1 VTKIIIMGNSTN
13 LLRLRNLALVAM
25 VFFFNGLFA
34 QLSGVKT
41 IPGNYAT
48 IAAAVTDLNI
58 NGVGTGGVTFNVAAG
73 YTESTTAEIAI
84 TATGT
89 SANPIVFQKSG
100 AGANPIITRTD
111 AGILTTIAIGAQG
124 DAVVSMN
131 GTDYITFNGIN
142 VTATNSGVEYGYLT
156 NKPSATDGCQ
166 NVTITNSVVT
176 MTKGTSA
183 FVVGIYVSNGSTS
196 VASATGVT
204 VTAASG
210 TNANINISGNT
221 VQNVHAGIMVRGSSA
236 TGFYDDGIVIGQSG
250 AGNIIQNFGGGNASS
265 TYGIYFIYVNNANA
279 DYNTINNAGSG
290 GIAHTA
296 TLYGIF
302 YSVVTGNISGNNNA
316 FTIANSSTSASYGVN
331 NTNAVNVETFNNNTF
346 ASGALTSTGAVYL
359 IYASDAATSKTIS
372 GNSIS
377 GTFTRTSTGTTY
389 CYYNL
394 GAPLVGSTET
404 VTNNNFSN
412 FSASTT
418 GSIYGIYSSTTNGTK
433 VCSGNTISNWN
444 AGTTGIRY
452 CYYFLGGN
460 TNTVTNNTLSSMT
473 FGSTAYCFYHSGTTF
488 SSSNNAISNITISG
502 TGTFYGYYSYGTNNT
517 FANNT
522 ITGITSTG
530 TGTMYG
536 LYVYGTVSNM
546 NSCSFTGITHAGT
559 VYGMYLSA
567 SGTTS
572 NVSGCNLYNITSSGA
587 TVMGIYAGAVTNNI
601 AKNKIANI
609 KSTSASAV
617 VSGLT
622 IASNGGTFTN
632 NIIGDLNATAA
643 TGTALAPAV
652 RAINITSATANK
664 DINLYHNSIYLN
676 ATSTGANFSTA
687 GIFATQNATAT
698 TARLLMMGNIVV
710 NLSTPTGTGIAS
722 TYTRSAIG
730 NNNYNNTSN
739 FNVFYAGTPAANKLL
754 FYDGTNSL
762 QAMAAYQAFVV
773 AEPASYSFAP
783 TFLSTT
789 SSASNYLH
797 IDPTVATLL
806 ESGSTTSI
814 GVTVDYD
821 NDVRFGGT
829 GYAGTGSNPD
839 IGADEFSG
847 IALAP
852 QVALVSVTPPVA
864 PALCTAAPRVIT
876 VNIGTTAGTVT
887 GANLAY
893 TVNGVA
899 QAPIAM
905 TNTSGST
912 WTATIPVPSPVNATI
927 AWVISAANSGGYN
940 GFFTGTPYSDEPLF
954 GATALATVNA
964 SSICTGASAVLQAVI
979 NQTPAVYAAPTISS
993 PLSDEDFGA
1002 ITISSGSTVLLNNVT
1017 TQHSLVGTIGTAT
1030 GTPGGYS
1037 DFSALATV
1045 SLSAGSTYNFSL
1057 SSITSATNYSNSVAM
1072 FIDYNRDGDFLDA
1085 GEMVYQP
1092 TATTSGPHTESGTFT
1107 VPVSAFGVTRMR
1119 VVALETLITSYATT
1133 SSWGEY
1139 EDYTV
1144 SIAQTINWF
1153 ASSTQVGTGSPF
1165 NVTPPTTTT
1174 YNATVF
1180 AGGCSLVSNDVTVT
1194 TLVLPTAPAATNS
1207 AQCGTNTP
1215 LAAVASTAGTAGSGQ
1230 FYWYNAA
1237 TNGTIVQNP
1246 PVSSTYTTFYSNNF
1260 SNLTIGT
1267 GATLTGVANLTGVL
1281 GQLQLTPNALSQQ
1294 GGIMVSPGVNA
1305 QKYKVDF
1312 DMATSLAGAD
1322 GLSYSFG
1329 NDVNTASTTPAAEMG
1344 SGSKLKVSFDA
1355 YGVMPNAAG
1364 IYILYNN
1371 TAASFNDLTPGV
1383 LGYVNNTSW
1392 IASGSNHVTIETNEL
1407 GQLTLSLNGTALFT
1421 NVQLPAAYVSAN
1433 KSTWSHAIA
1442 ARTGGVS
1449 MEQTIDNLVI
1459 QTAGF
1464 AAGSTTFQNP
1474 ISTTTTY
1481 YVSELGTNGCYSP
1494 TTPLVA
1500 TVISPD
1506 PLVITSGLTPAIC
1519 LGQPFTTTVSSI
1531 ASPAYTYSW
1540 DIPTYTGSGISA
1552 PVTQAT
1558 LATTPTVAGV
1568 YPYTITGTNGVCTAV
1583 VTVNLTVNAL
1593 PVITTATASPAVACH
1608 NSNVTLAASS
1618 IVSGPQTEPVGY
1630 CASNATSTFDEE
1642 ILGVTLGSMT
1652 NSSTCA
1658 TTGGAGSIQNQYSN
1672 FTTLVPALNVQPGS
1686 VYPLTVQIGTCNGN
1700 YNNFTKV
1707 FIDWNRDGDF
1717 LDASETAYQSATFTN
1732 GPHLE
1737 NGSITVP
1744 AFAQMGITRMR
1755 VVNVETTVATS
1766 VNSCGTYT
1774 WGETEDYWLNIQSS
1788 PAIPYSYV
1796 WNTTPAINAI
1806 TGTVVASNT
1815 TSAQTTQSWSITA
1828 TEAATGCTNTMST
1841 AAITIQP
1848 AFLAPTATNSTHCG
1862 TQIPTA
1868 SLVDPNAFTSPTFNW
1883 YASAALG
1890 TALQSTS
1897 ANTYGSIVGTTTTLY
1912 ATVSNPA
1919 TGCQSDATPVL
1930 VTVIAP
1936 PALSLSTN
1944 ALTTCDGVASSNAT
1958 LTGASAYNNFTW
1970 SPAAGVNGSTAT
1982 GYNFTSSASG
1992 VYTLTA
1998 VQTSGQ
2004 LCATTATLALTVNPN
2019 PVITS
2024 STASPVNICNGG
2036 TVTVVASS
2044 TLSGPQTEPTG
2055 YCTSNATSTADEEI
2069 LNVSIATLNNSS
2081 TCATTGGAGSI
2092 QSEYSNFTTTVA
2104 PVNLMLGSI
2113 YPMTV
2118 TIGTCGGNYS
2128 NFTKVFIDFNRD
2140 GDFLDANET
2149 AYLSPASTV
2158 GPHIEAALIS
2168 IPTSAQLG
2176 ITRMRVVNVETSVA
2190 TSVNSC
2196 GTYTWGETEDYLVNL
2211 QSPPPA
2217 VYTYVWNTI
2226 PAVSSISGTTTAIN
2240 TTANDVI
2247 EARIVTATNPATSC
2261 FTNMSS
2267 NNFTIHP
2274 TPVIN
2279 AGQDVLICSNNA
2291 TEQTT
2296 LTAVGAGV
2304 SGTYAWT
2311 GPVSG
2316 VVNATPFTVGASGT
2330 YSVVGTT
2337 QWGCFSSDT
2346 LSLTY
2351 STIPVAG
2358 AGVDQAICLGQ
2369 TATFTANGLAPFT
2382 WTTATYPGSGISA
2395 PTVGGTL
2402 SVTPTISGTYTYNVG
2417 VANSVGCTNDDQVQL
2432 TVWALPVVNAGVD
2445 QTICNAS
2452 PAILSGSGAL
2462 TYTWTNNVTNATPFF
2477 PSSTANYTVDGVD
2490 IHGCHNFDNV
2500 NVNVLPQP
2508 IVNAGIDQTV
2518 CATTPVILFAQTTA
2532 NTPTAVTGF
2541 QWNNS
2546 VVNATQFT
2554 PTATATYTVTA
2565 TGANGCTNQDQVVVT
2580 VLALPT
2586 VNAGNDITVC
2596 AGLSATLNATGAAT
2610 YSWNNGV
2617 TQAIPFYPNATTS
2630 YTVTGTGANG
2640 CTNQDQVV
2648 VTVSTGPTVTV
2659 TGNQVVCANSPAT
2672 LSAASTNSMGGFW
2685 TTSNGLGTISP
2696 NISNG
2701 TVTYVPTAND
2711 PVVVNLTYVASN
2723 ACGNAS
2729 QSTTLTVLPSPTVNA
2744 GPDIASCAGLP
2755 VTLSATSNG
2764 FITWNNNVSNN
2775 VAFVPGSTATYTV
2788 TAVGANN
2795 CTNTDQMVLTVLAL
2809 PDVNAGADQTICS
2822 GSTATLNGSG
2832 ANTYLWNN
2840 GVVNSVAFAPTAT
2853 QTYTVTGTA
2862 LNGCQASD
2870 QVVVTVN
2877 ATPVAL
2883 VSVVNDVTVAA
2894 SPAGMN
2900 YQWINCAS
2908 GTDIPTATTA
2918 QFTATANGSYAVIV
2932 TSLQGCEDV
2941 SDCITI
2947 SSVGLDQ
2954 INISDMN
2961 VFPNPTNGEVNVSM
2975 PENMNA
2981 DVQIFDAQGKL
2992 VAEQL
2997 NVTNNGKLNISNV
3010 TPGVYMVRLTA
3021 ENAVQTFRVV
3031 KN

>member
-1 VTKIIIMGNSTN
+1 MTKIIIMGNSTN

-34 QLSGVKT
+34 QLTGIKT
-41 IPGNYAT
+41 IPTNYASV
-48 IAAAVTDLNI
+48 AAFVTDVNAQ
-58 NGVGTGGVTFNVAAG
+58 GVGAGGVTLNVPAG
-73 YTESTTAEIAI
+73 YTETLTGKITL

-89 SANPIVFQKSG
+89 AANPIIIQKSG
-100 AGANPIITRTD
+100 AGVNPKLVAYTGTNMIPSIT
-111 AGILTTIAIGAQG
+111 G
-124 DAVVSMN
+124 DGFFVID
-131 GTDYITFNGIN
+131 GGDYITIDGLNLEESAANLDITTVMEFGYALTKASVTNGAQYNTIKNCTITLSRIN
-142 VTATNSGVEYGYLT
+142 NAAGIAPWHNGSMGIAILNTLSSAAAALTPTSADGTNSNNTIISNTINGGNAGVVLIGYAAVTPTLT
-156 NKPSATDGCQ
+156 LGDWNNNIG
-166 NVTITNSVVT
+166 
-176 MTKGTSA
+176 
-183 FVVGIYVSNGSTS
+183 GSTS
-196 VASATGVT
+196 
-204 VTAASG
+204 ASG
-210 TNANINISGNT
+210 N
-221 VQNVHAGIMVRGSSA
+221 NVL
-236 TGFYDDGIVIGQSG
+236 
-250 AGNIIQNFGGGNASS
+250 NFGGAALASNPS
-265 TYGIYFIYVNNANA
+265 TGIFASNQWNLNVSN
-279 DYNTINNAGSG
+279 NTINNNNGTGVNHIS
-290 GIAHTA
+290 
-296 TLYGIF
+296 TLRGIF
-302 YSVVTGNISGNNNA
+302 L
-316 FTIANSSTSASYGVN
+316 NSSSPEASA
-331 NTNAVNVETFNNNTF
+331 TCNNNTLLIY
-346 ASGALTSTGAVYL
+346 GGGTTSQVSPIEVAIGIGGTTNVVEINNNNITGAYL
-359 IYASDAATSKTIS
+359 TAT
-372 GNSIS
+372 
-377 GTFTRTSTGTTY
+377 
-389 CYYNL
+389 
-394 GAPLVGSTET
+394 
-404 VTNNNFSN
+404 
-412 FSASTT
+412 
-418 GSIYGIYSSTTNGTK
+418 
-433 VCSGNTISNWN
+433 
-444 AGTTGIRY
+444 
-452 CYYFLGGN
+452 
-460 TNTVTNNTLSSMT
+460 
-473 FGSTAYCFYHSGTTF
+473 
-488 SSSNNAISNITISG
+488 
-502 TGTFYGYYSYGTNNT
+502 TGTFYGIYANGPTPATLSINNNNIHDITYSATALTGSGVIYGIYKSGLSLNSNVIGNIVTNITRTGTTGSSTYPYYLTSGYNWIVTNNT
-517 FANNT
+517 ASNVTINGTGTGSTFYGMYIYGYASTVHKVNNNT
-522 ITGITSTG
+522 INNIVTNKPTGSGTIYGIYTYANAPNSEYNNNVINNITTTG
-530 TGTMYG
+530 TGAYYG
-536 LYVYGTVSNM
+536 LYHSAAAINFTARG
-546 NSCSFTGITHAGT
+546 NSTTGISTNGT
-559 VYGMYLSA
+559 TLYASYFSGGNGDIRNNSITNVTSTSPTTTAITAGMYTLSP
-567 SGTTS
+567 
-572 NVSGCNLYNITSSGA
+572 SSGSQH
-587 TVMGIYAGAVTNNI
+587 NI
-601 AKNKIANI
+601 
-609 KSTSASAV
+609 
-617 VSGLT
+617 
-622 IASNGGTFTN
+622 FN
-632 NIIGDLNATAA
+632 NIIGDIKAPAGSNAVTAGSSRIRGLWIAA
-643 TGTALAPAV
+643 TTTPTNV
-652 RAINITSATANK
+652 NVFNNTV
-664 DINLYHNSIYLN
+664 YLN
-676 ATSTGANFSTA
+676 ATSTSSPFTTAALYVTTSTTATA
-687 GIFATQNATAT
+687 GS
-698 TARLLMMGNIVV
+698 LKLVGNIFV
-710 NLSTPTGTGIAS
+710 NNSTPTGTGKAVAYVRSS
-722 TYTRSAIG
+722 TAFNNFDAINSG
-730 NNNYNNTSN
+730 K
-739 FNVFYAGTPAANKLL
+739 NVYYAGTP
-754 FYDGTNSL
+754 GTNNVIYWDATNNL
-762 QAMAAYQAFVV
+762 TAVPAFQALVV
-773 AEPASYSFAP
+773 GEAGSFTENPTFISTVSSNASYLRINPAV
-783 TFLSTT
+783 T
-789 SSASNYLH
+789 SL
-797 IDPTVATLL
+797 I
-806 ESGSTTSI
+806 ESGSVVNPI
-814 GVTVDYD
+814 MN
-821 NDVRFGGT
+821 NDIDGDIRAGIT
-829 GYAGTGSNPD
+829 GYTGTGSAPD
-839 IGADEFSG
+839 IGADEFAG
-847 IALAP
+847 ITPAP
-852 QVALVSVTPPVA
+852 QILFSGVTPSFS
-864 PALCTAAPRVIT
+864 PALCTAAARTIS
-876 VNIGTTAGTVT
+876 GTVT
-887 GANLAY
+887 TSSGTITGVNLNY
-893 TVNGVA
+893 TANGVA
-899 QAPIAM
+899 QTPIAM
-905 TNTSGST
+905 TNTSGTT
-912 WTATIPVPSPVNATI
+912 WTGTIPVPTPVNATI
-927 AWVISAANSGGYN
+927 AWAITATNSGGFTTALSGTSYN
-940 GFFTGTPYSDEPLF
+940 DEPLF
-954 GATALATVNA
+954 GATAVASVN
-964 SSICTGASAVLQAVI
+964 SSTICSGANANLLAVI
-979 NQTPAVYAAPTISS
+979 NSTPATYAPAPVTSTIDEDLANVTISYN
-993 PLSDEDFGA
+993 G
-1002 ITISSGSTVLLNNVT
+1002 TTLLNNTSAV
-1017 TQHSLVGTIGTAT
+1017 QSLVGTIGTGT
-1030 GTPGGYS
+1030 GTAGAYT
-1037 DFSALATV
+1037 DFSALATIPM
-1045 SLSAGSTYNFSL
+1045 SAGNTYQYSLTSTN
-1057 SSITSATNYSNSVAM
+1057 TGNNYSNSMAI
-1072 FIDYNRDGDFLDA
+1072 FIDFNKDGDFVDA

-1092 TATTSGPHTESGTFT
+1092 TGTQVGPHTVTGSFT
-1107 VPVSAFGVTRMR
+1107 IPLTAFGTTRMR
-1119 VVALETLITSYATT
+1119 VVSMETLITSYATT
-1133 SSWGEY
+1133 SSWGER

-1144 SIAQTINWF
+1144 TF
-1153 ASSTQVGTGSPF
+1153 TQSVTWYTGTSVVGTSNPQS
-1165 NVTPPTTTT
+1165 VAPLTTTT

-1180 AGGCSLVSNDVTVT
+1180 GGGCSLQSNNVTVT

-1246 PVSSTYTTFYSNNF
+1246 PVSSTYTTFYSNDF
-1260 SNLTIGT
+1260 TNLTIGT

-1344 SGSKLKVSFDA
+1344 SGSKLKISFDA

-1392 IASGSNHVTIETNEL
+1392 IASGSNHVTIETNQL
-1407 GQLTLSLNGTALFT
+1407 GQLTLTLNGTAIFT
-1421 NVQLPAAYVSAN
+1421 NVQLPAAYVSAD

-1506 PLVITSGLTPAIC
+1506 PLVISSGLTPAIC

-1558 LATTPTVAGV
+1558 LGTTPTVAGV

-1672 FTTLVPALNVQPGS
+1672 FTTLVPALNVQPGL

-1737 NGSITVP
+1737 NGNITVP

-1755 VVNVETTVATS
+1755 VVNVETTVATG

-1890 TALQSTS
+1890 SALQSTS

-1919 TGCQSDATPVL
+1919 TGCQSNATPVL
-1930 VTVIAP
+1930 ITVIAP

-1970 SPAAGVNGSTAT
+1970 SPAAGVNGSSAA

-2004 LCATTATLALTVNPN
+2004 LCASTATLALTVNPN

-2069 LNVSIATLNNSS
+2069 LNVTIGTLNNTS
-2081 TCATTGGAGSI
+2081 TCATTGGAGSL
-2092 QSEYSNFTTTVA
+2092 QSQYSNFTTTVA
-2104 PVNLMLGSI
+2104 PVNLMLGTT
-2113 YPMTV
+2113 YPV
-2118 TIGTCGGNYS
+2118 IVSIGTCGGNYS
-2128 NFTKVFIDFNRD
+2128 NFTKVFIDYNRD
-2140 GDFLDANET
+2140 GDFLDAGET
-2149 AYLSPASTV
+2149 VYQSTASTV
-2158 GPHIEAALIS
+2158 GPHAESGFVLV
-2168 IPTSAQLG
+2168 PTTAQLG

-2261 FTNMSS
+2261 FTNMST

-2369 TATFTANGLAPFT
+2369 TATFTGNGLAPFT

-3021 ENAVQTFRVV
+3021 ENAVETFRVV